1 MISKEKMQ
9 FIERFNRL
17 QSVKEFE
24 ERLKDQPL
32 YEDELAELGYDV
44 VSKNKSLVKELKDRG
59 LIVRRHYPTLDEFVA
74 QAKGYVIKQS
84 TLFQMEK
91 SEFREVRKSGA
102 LNGKVEIYND
112 LAENKVPK
120 HYNWKH
126 KEFNGNYVSRSTG
139 GSDMVNVVFETLN
152 EQESEARVRDIIE
165 VQNLYTKATQEIDFL
180 LANLEAVANGSVNT
194 QYHDSVGR

>member
-44 VSKNKSLVKELKDRG
+44 VSKNNSLVKELKDRG
-59 LIVRRHYPTLDEFVA
+59 LIVRRPYPTLDEFVA

-84 TLFQMEK
+84 TLFQIEK
-91 SEFREVRKSGA
+91 SEFR
-102 LNGKVEIYND
+102 
-112 LAENKVPK
+112 
-120 HYNWKH
+120 
-126 KEFNGNYVSRSTG
+126 
-139 GSDMVNVVFETLN
+139 
-152 EQESEARVRDIIE
+152 
-165 VQNLYTKATQEIDFL
+165 
-180 LANLEAVANGSVNT
+180 
-194 QYHDSVGR
+194 